1 MKWENKYVVFD
12 VTNGPKVVVE
22 TLDTYGNDGWE
33 LTSII
38 AVGGGERLVAFM
50 KRRFDIVMPD
60 PEGDKK
66 SKIDAL
72 WKGDE

>member
-50 KRRFDIVMPD
+50 KRIFDIVMPD

>member
-1 MKWENKYVVFD
+1 MKWENKYIVFD

-38 AVGGGERLVAFM
+38 AVGGGERLVAFL

-60 PEGDKK
+60 PKGEEK
-66 SKIDAL
+66 SKIAEL
-72 WKGDE
+72 WKCDE